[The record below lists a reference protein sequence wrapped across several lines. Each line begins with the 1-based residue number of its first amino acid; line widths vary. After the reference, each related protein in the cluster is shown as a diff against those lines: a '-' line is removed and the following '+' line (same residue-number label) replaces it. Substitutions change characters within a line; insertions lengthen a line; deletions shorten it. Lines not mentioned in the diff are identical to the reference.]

1 VSLCRPLYYEWPE
14 DNNAYL
20 FEDEYMFGDDILVA
34 PIVTEAGHDGMTAR
48 CTWLPEG
55 RWFDVCR
62 NKVVNG
68 NRVLTD
74 LYAMEEIP
82 YFYRA
87 GSVIVNNPPM
97 MNLNTRPD
105 RLILKVV
112 PGADGETS
120 LYEDEGDTE
129 GYKQGAYTITRISHQ
144 GNQLIIHPRE
154 GRFPGMPDS
163 RAYTAEFLAQQRPS
177 AVMVNGK
184 QIASDAWS
192 YDQDKRVVTVNIPR
206 TSCQHEISIKLKG

>member
-1 VSLCRPLYYEWPE
+1 
-14 DNNAYL
+14 
-20 FEDEYMFGDDILVA
+20 
-34 PIVTEAGHDGMTAR
+34 
-48 CTWLPEG
+48 
-55 RWFDVCR
+55 
-62 NKVVNG
+62 
-68 NRVLTD
+68 
-74 LYAMEEIP
+74 
-82 YFYRA
+82 
-87 GSVIVNNPPM
+87 

-129 GYKQGAYTITRISHQ
+129 GYKLGAYTITRISHQ

-184 QIASDAWS
+184 QIVSDAWS

>member
-1 VSLCRPLYYEWPE
+1 
-14 DNNAYL
+14 
-20 FEDEYMFGDDILVA
+20 MFGDDILVA
-34 PIVTEAGHDGMTAR
+34 PVVTKPESDGMTAR
-48 CTWLPEG
+48 RTWLPEG

-68 NRVLTD
+68 NRIFTD
-74 LYAMEEIP
+74 RYAMEEIP

-112 PGADGETS
+112 PGGNGQTS

-129 GYKQGAYTITRISHQ
+129 GYKHGAYTTTAISHE
-144 GNQLIIHPRE
+144 GNTLTIHPRV
-154 GRFPGMPDS
+154 GKFPGMPEARS
-163 RAYTAEFLAQQRPS
+163 YTVEFLSVNRPS
-177 AVMVNGK
+177 SVVVDGSQVDNSSWEY
-184 QIASDAWS
+184 QENS
-192 YDQDKRVVTVNIPR
+192 RVLTVNIPR
-206 TSCQHEISIKLKG
+206 TSCQKKIMVTIK